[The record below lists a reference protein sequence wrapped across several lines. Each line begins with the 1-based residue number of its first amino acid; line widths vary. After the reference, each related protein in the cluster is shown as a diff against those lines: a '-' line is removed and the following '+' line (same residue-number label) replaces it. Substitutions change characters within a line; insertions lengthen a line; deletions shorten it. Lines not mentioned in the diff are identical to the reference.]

1 MSRHKGF
8 FPSSWHLIIAI
19 VAVMASVYIPLQ
31 IIFRFHDLNLFGLFE
46 VAVTLL
52 FTADLLFYQF
62 SLRRIRDEFYPHIK
76 VIPWRHR
83 LFWFLGDLLAA
94 LPLGLMFSSPLWLC
108 LRLLKLM
115 RVAQYMHR
123 WRQNILRYSDFLKLA
138 FFAFWFCILTHW
150 LTCGWLALAADF
162 YKADPLTN
170 YLSALHWVIE
180 TLTSVGFGETIP
192 ASNSQRGY
200 SIILM
205 LAGVGVYGYV
215 IGNVAGILAKRD
227 PAKTQY
233 FSNLDQLTA
242 FVQYRD
248 IPLDLQ
254 KRIRDYYAYI
264 WKKRLG
270 FDETTFL
277 SGLPRGLQNEVSRH
291 LKFQILEKIPL
302 FSGVEPGFI
311 EEVALNL
318 KPDVYTP
325 GEYVF
330 KIGQAARRM
339 YFVIRG
345 RLEVLNKEGKIVNT
359 LKDGDFFGEIA
370 LFTDQPRTASIRTLT
385 YCDLYIL
392 DKDVFEYLLERFPD
406 IGSHIRQVAQKRL
419 SHDAAE
425 RT

>member
-1 MSRHKGF
+1 
-8 FPSSWHLIIAI
+8 
-19 VAVMASVYIPLQ
+19 
-31 IIFRFHDLNLFGLFE
+31 
-46 VAVTLL
+46 
-52 FTADLLFYQF
+52 
-62 SLRRIRDEFYPHIK
+62 
-76 VIPWRHR
+76 
-83 LFWFLGDLLAA
+83 
-94 LPLGLMFSSPLWLC
+94 
-108 LRLLKLM
+108 
-115 RVAQYMHR
+115 
-123 WRQNILRYSDFLKLA
+123 
-138 FFAFWFCILTHW
+138 
-150 LTCGWLALAADF
+150 
-162 YKADPLTN
+162 
-170 YLSALHWVIE
+170 
-180 TLTSVGFGETIP
+180 
-192 ASNSQRGY
+192 
-200 SIILM
+200 
-205 LAGVGVYGYV
+205 V

-233 FSNLDQLTA
+233 FGNLDQLNA

-248 IPLDLQ
+248 IPLNLQ

-291 LKFQILEKIPL
+291 LKYQILEKIPL
-302 FSGVEPGFI
+302 FSGVEGSFI

-325 GEYVF
+325 GEFVF
-330 KIGQAARRM
+330 RIGQAAKRM

-345 RLEVLNKEGKIVNT
+345 RLEVLNKEGAVVNT

-370 LFTDQPRTASIRTLT
+370 LFTDQPRTASIKTLT

-406 IGSHIRQVAQKRL
+406 IGAHIKQVALKRL
-419 SHDAAE
+419 SNDSAL